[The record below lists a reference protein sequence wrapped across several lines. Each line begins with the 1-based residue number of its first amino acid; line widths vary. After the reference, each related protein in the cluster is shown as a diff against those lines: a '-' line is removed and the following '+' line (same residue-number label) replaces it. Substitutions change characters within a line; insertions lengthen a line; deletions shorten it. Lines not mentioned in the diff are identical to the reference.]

1 MKKEQKQLMMK
12 IPAICKAA
20 EYELSAYGKRFV
32 MNNPNASRVEINKMI
47 AEDLHKLVASIDASK
62 LDELH
67 KEAEAALIQDGRWRG
82 NTTVVT
88 NETKPG
94 AKIKPGWGSAPRGG
108 SRGPTGYSQF
118 QKQCRPM
125 LKAANPEKN
134 GREISSDLGAAW
146 RKMKLHFPN
155 YVERYNST
163 IDSNPEDDELANAM
177 AKISLVEKTHEN
189 NVKKRR
195 TSELRPPRHPPKA
208 KQQRKTREFSK
219 LFNGLNTPDP
229 QPAQLEEEEHTIAE
243 GWGAEAVQ
251 EEVEEK
257 ELNLHEEEDGA
268 LTECSP
274 INPGFMAEKRRKACI
289 PYLETR
295 VKRSPVERDP
305 LPTALCS
312 IDHHI
317 KETMAY
323 CKSARVKVYDH
334 PKVTEQRVSPRL
346 PYSPADPR
354 HNPGY
359 TVAGKTGL
367 YLTKTFYATVNQPTT
382 TMKIL
387 NSQDVLTPFPRY
399 TIEITTL
406 DHKSIIVLS
415 CGATLPSAQW
425 PTSQRAPRLP
435 RNHNPECR
443 IWKTIT
449 H

>member
-1 MKKEQKQLMMK
+1 
-12 IPAICKAA
+12 
-20 EYELSAYGKRFV
+20 
-32 MNNPNASRVEINKMI
+32 
-47 AEDLHKLVASIDASK
+47 
-62 LDELH
+62 
-67 KEAEAALIQDGRWRG
+67 
-82 NTTVVT
+82 
-88 NETKPG
+88 
-94 AKIKPGWGSAPRGG
+94 
-108 SRGPTGYSQF
+108 
-118 QKQCRPM
+118 

-163 IDSNPEDDELANAM
+163 LDSNPEDDELANAM

-189 NVKKRR
+189 NLKKRR

-274 INPGFMAEKRRKACI
+274 TNPGFMAEKRRKACI

-312 IDHHI
+312 ID
-317 KETMAY
+317 
-323 CKSARVKVYDH
+323 
-334 PKVTEQRVSPRL
+334 Q
-346 PYSPADPR
+346 
-354 HNPGY
+354 
-359 TVAGKTGL
+359 
-367 YLTKTFYATVNQPTT
+367 
-382 TMKIL
+382 
-387 NSQDVLTPFPRY
+387 
-399 TIEITTL
+399 
-406 DHKSIIVLS
+406 SIIVLS

-435 RNHNPECR
+435 RNHNDECR

-449 H
+449 PPSH